1 VENFE
6 TSSTMWT
13 AEGLTV
19 HLKIIPFYLMR
30 QFFQAI
36 RYLSFGFN
44 IFPNAQIVGERC
56 CFLEK
61 IFLSIGK
68 TLESL
73 VKAQIFWK
81 SKFYHSA
88 IEISVLSV
96 QPGLVAYV

>member
-1 VENFE
+1 
-6 TSSTMWT
+6 
-13 AEGLTV
+13 
-19 HLKIIPFYLMR
+19 MR
-30 QFFQAI
+30 K
-36 RYLSFGFN
+36 
-44 IFPNAQIVGERC
+44 ERDTLLV
-56 CFLEK
+56 LER
-61 IFLSIGK
+61 IFLSIRK